1 MDLKQT
7 SGSLTCWIALAGAA
21 STVLLIARV
30 SSAAADETVQPIP
43 ALPPISIG
51 VGLQTSIYACD
62 KSCIYSPSTVS
73 AGDNSVQG
81 IAVDS
86 IRLYINGSVTNTL
99 QLTFNTEY
107 TGSGSG
113 PGDNK
118 VEVTDAIGR
127 FEYNNYLNIWAGRF
141 LPPSDRANF
150 YGPYFA
156 NDWAPY
162 ADSVAGYYPN
172 VAAGRDNGLAYWGD
186 FGMLKVQLG
195 AFGGESLKSAV
206 TDKSKILGAARVT
219 LDFWDKESGYYLYG
233 TYYGDKNVL
242 ALGAAGQTQDGKSAW
257 SIDGLLDSKLGGA
270 GVVTVEAEYQKDNGL
285 TAATPSDGWFVL
297 GSYLF
302 PQVVGVGKFQ
312 PLVKYSNKS
321 LALPSAKGVT
331 SRCTEATRCP
341 DQETVVARS
350 RGVHAD
356 PTVVPTLAESPL
368 NNGRT
373 TIRTRGGV
381 TSHVLDHGYPQ
392 RTKVVLP
399 RTISAQAGN

>member
-7 SGSLTCWIALAGAA
+7 SGSLTCRIALAGAA

-62 KSCIYSPSTVS
+62 NSCIYSPSTVS

-99 QLTFNTEY
+99 KLTFNTEY

-118 VEVTDAIGR
+118 VEVMDAIGR

-195 AFGGESLKSAV
+195 AFDGESLNSAV

-257 SIDGLLDSKLGGA
+257 NIDGLLDRKLGGA

-312 PLVKYSNKS
+312 PLVKYSNKTFNS
-321 LALPSAKGVT
+321 VVATYPDAGLKPSYKLKTTEVNLNYVIKEFSARVGFYYLNQTNSTVT
-331 SRCTEATRCP
+331 STGPAHEF
-341 DQETVVARS
+341 
-350 RGVHAD
+350 GVK
-356 PTVVPTLAESPL
+356 LQL
-368 NNGRT
+368 
-373 TIRTRGGV
+373 
-381 TSHVLDHGYPQ
+381 Q
-392 RTKVVLP
+392 M
-399 RTISAQAGN
+399 

>member
-1 MDLKQT
+1 MDAKQT
-7 SGSLTCWIALAGAA
+7 SGSLPCRTALAGAV
-21 STVLLIARV
+21 STVLLVARV

-81 IAVDS
+81 VAVDS

-99 QLTFNTEY
+99 KFTFNTEY
-107 TGSGSG
+107 TGSG

-118 VEVTDAIGR
+118 VEVMDAIGR
-127 FEYNNYLNIWAGRF
+127 FEYNSYFNIWAGRF

-162 ADSVAGYYPN
+162 ADSVAAYYPN
-172 VAAGRDNGLAYWGD
+172 VASGRDNGLAYWGD
-186 FGMLKVQLG
+186 FGMFKVQLG
-195 AFGGESLKSAV
+195 AFDGESLNSAV

-242 ALGAAGQTQDGKSAW
+242 ALGAAGQIQDRKSAW
-257 SIDGLLDSKLGGA
+257 NIDGLLEKKLGGA

-285 TAATPSDGWFVL
+285 TAATPSDGWYVL

-302 PQVVGVGKFQ
+302 PRVVGVGKFQ
-312 PLVKYSNKS
+312 PLVKYSDKTFNS
-321 LALPSAKGVT
+321 
-331 SRCTEATRCP
+331 
-341 DQETVVARS
+341 VVATYPDVGLTPSYKLKTTEVNLNYVIKEFSARVGFYYLNQTS
-350 RGVHAD
+350 STVTPAVSAHEFGVK
-356 PTVVPTLAESPL
+356 LQL
-368 NNGRT
+368 
-373 TIRTRGGV
+373 
-381 TSHVLDHGYPQ
+381 Q
-392 RTKVVLP
+392 M
-399 RTISAQAGN
+399 

>member
-7 SGSLTCWIALAGAA
+7 SGSPTCRIALAGAA

-62 KSCIYSPSTVS
+62 NSCIYSPSTVS

-99 QLTFNTEY
+99 KLTFNTEY
-107 TGSGSG
+107 TGSG

-118 VEVTDAIGR
+118 VEVMDAIGR

-141 LPPSDRANF
+141 LPPSDRAKF

-195 AFGGESLKSAV
+195 AFDGESLNSAV

-257 SIDGLLDSKLGGA
+257 NIDGLLDRKLGGA

-312 PLVKYSNKS
+312 PLVKYSNKTFNS
-321 LALPSAKGVT
+321 VVATYPDAGLTPSYKLKTTEVNLNYVIKEFSARVGFYYLNQTNSTVT
-331 SRCTEATRCP
+331 STGPAHEF
-341 DQETVVARS
+341 
-350 RGVHAD
+350 GVK
-356 PTVVPTLAESPL
+356 LQL
-368 NNGRT
+368 
-373 TIRTRGGV
+373 
-381 TSHVLDHGYPQ
+381 Q
-392 RTKVVLP
+392 M
-399 RTISAQAGN
+399 

>member
-1 MDLKQT
+1 MDAKQP
-7 SGSLTCWIALAGAA
+7 SGRPTCRIALAGAV

-43 ALPPISIG
+43 AVPPISIG
-51 VGLQTSIYACD
+51 VGLQSSIYACE
-62 KSCIYSPSTVS
+62 KSCIYSPGTVS

-86 IRLYINGSVTNTL
+86 IRLYIDGSVTDML
-99 QLTFNTEY
+99 KLTFNTEY

-118 VEVTDAIGR
+118 VKVMDAIGR
-127 FEYNNYLNIWAGRF
+127 FEYNNYLNIWGGRF

-195 AFGGESLKSAV
+195 AFDGESLNSAV
-206 TDKSKILGAARVT
+206 TDKSKILSAARVT

-242 ALGAAGQTQDGKSAW
+242 ALGAAGQTQGGKSAW
-257 SIDGLLDSKLGGA
+257 NIDGLLERKLGGA

-285 TAATPSDGWFVL
+285 TAATPSNGWYVL

-312 PLVKYSNKS
+312 PLVKYSDKTFNS
-321 LALPSAKGVT
+321 
-331 SRCTEATRCP
+331 
-341 DQETVVARS
+341 VVATYPDVGLTPSYKVKTTEVNLNYVIKEFSARVGFYFLDQTS
-350 RGVHAD
+350 STLTPTGSAHEFGVK
-356 PTVVPTLAESPL
+356 LQL
-368 NNGRT
+368 
-373 TIRTRGGV
+373 
-381 TSHVLDHGYPQ
+381 Q
-392 RTKVVLP
+392 M
-399 RTISAQAGN
+399 